1 MDPISFRTVLSYQ
14 FVFQAASHVQQS
26 LMRGVKV
33 SLLPQK
39 KKRKE
44 KKKAGLLS
52 DQLSVMERNEIQ
64 WNLRIFRLIEVEIA
78 DQ

>member
-1 MDPISFRTVLSYQ
+1 MDPISFQTVLSYQ

-33 SLLPQK
+33 SLLPRK
-39 KKRKE
+39 KKEK